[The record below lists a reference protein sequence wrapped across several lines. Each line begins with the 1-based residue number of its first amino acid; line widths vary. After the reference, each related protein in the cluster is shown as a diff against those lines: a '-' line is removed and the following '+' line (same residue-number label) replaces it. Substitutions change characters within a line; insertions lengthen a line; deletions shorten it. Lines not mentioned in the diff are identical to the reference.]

1 MKTQT
6 ISRRLLFFLNSFQH
20 QLPFDVLAM
29 HECDNEHEKFLIISK
44 EQIQTSFLL
53 IFRPIFDDFGE
64 FLNFCWNQLIVYV
77 VVAWVLRGIE
87 SSAVFPHVVLKSM
100 WCSSRGYLVLIISFL
115 APFLIF
121 SLLFSCLFGSH
132 SRMWM
137 V

>member
-1 MKTQT
+1 VKTQT

-64 FLNFCWNQLIVYV
+64 FLNFGWNQLIVYV

-87 SSAVFPHVVLKSM
+87 SSTVFPHVVLKLM
-100 WCSSRGYLVLIISFL
+100 WCSSRGYLVLIISF
-115 APFLIF
+115 FWR
-121 SLLFSCLFGSH
+121 H
-132 SRMWM
+132 S
-137 V
+137 

>member
-1 MKTQT
+1 VKTQT

-64 FLNFCWNQLIVYV
+64 FLNFGWNQLIVYV
-77 VVAWVLRGIE
+77 VVAWVLSGVE
-87 SSAVFPHVVLKSM
+87 SSTVFPRVVLKLM

-132 SRMWM
+132 SRMLM